1 MIDIEDAAGLVAED
15 GTEMSL
21 QSVKATGVVNGLLL
35 EMTICQHYKNKT
47 KTNLETVYT
56 FPMGWGASL
65 MDVTVEIGGKRLSG
79 VVTEKKE
86 AEARYEKA
94 ITAGDAP
101 IMVEKNSAGLYTLNL
116 GNLKVDEEAV
126 IEYSYSQ
133 LLRFEEGSARITL
146 PTAIA
151 PKYGDSA
158 KGGIKRH
165 QSTQASV
172 LVEYPFILS
181 ISLSGG
187 MEEATVECPSHQIQV
202 SKKIDSLFIELTHG
216 GYLDR
221 DFILNLSQL
230 QNKSFFIV
238 TPDHNIG
245 PNGCTV
251 LASFCPPVIEDAPIR
266 PVNLKILVDCSGSMG
281 GDSIKSAKSAL
292 HQILS
297 QLTSQDR
304 FSYSRFGTK
313 VIHDFSELKNVSPL
327 NISAASILIGRT
339 EADMGG
345 TETGEALFSTFQL
358 GKGDDSSDIL
368 LITDGAV
375 WDTEEIIRKAKS
387 SGHRIFAIGVGSAP
401 AESLLQ
407 KLAEKT
413 NGACELIAPKENI
426 EKTIV
431 RMFNRLRLPRP
442 KDIVIKW
449 DHTEQPLWTTG
460 ADRTIFYGNTSHIF
474 AGFLSP
480 PTRPAI
486 LSYQISQST
495 KRVEVLANSISH
507 STNKNIPRLGASERL
522 SSESDEYK
530 LALALTYQLITDQTN
545 CILVHVRSDE
555 EKAQG
560 LPELQRIAQMQA
572 AGWGG
577 FGSVHEDA
585 YSSKLVSF
593 SSSRMSES
601 INPIVHACRSS
612 NISNSSNILPSSDDF
627 YEAPAFL
634 RKDFSS
640 LEMMLLKPSFE
651 KINKKSDVI
660 PNLVNKY
667 LNKESK
673 PISPSDVIKIANRE
687 IKVPQ
692 DITSF
697 IELINKQKMAPEL
710 LQVVGNLI
718 NKQGVRDAWTLIL
731 AWLIIRLDEKATWNK
746 LTKDAIEELTNQLD
760 RSKLDDGLQLLTL
773 EMFEVTKDYWW

>member
-21 QSVKATGVVNGLLL
+21 QSVKAKGVVNGLLL

-86 AEARYEKA
+86 AELRYEKA

-116 GNLKVDEEAV
+116 GNLKVNEEAV

-158 KGGIKRH
+158 KGGIERH

-172 LVEYPFILS
+172 LVEYPFTLS
-181 ISLSGG
+181 ISLCGG
-187 MEEATVECPSHQIQV
+187 MEEATVECPSHQIKV
-202 SKKIDSLFIELTHG
+202 SKKMDALVIELTHA

-238 TPDHNIG
+238 TPDQNIG

-251 LASFCPPVIEDAPIR
+251 LASFCPPVLEDAPIR
-266 PVNLKILVDCSGSMG
+266 PVNLKILVDCSGSMV

-345 TETGEALFSTFQL
+345 TETGQALFSTFQL
-358 GKGDDSSDIL
+358 GKGNDSSDIL

-442 KDIVIKW
+442 KDIVIQW
-449 DHTEQPLWTTG
+449 DHNEQPLWTTG
-460 ADRTIFYGNTSHIF
+460 TDRTIFYGNTSHIF
-474 AGFLSP
+474 AGFLTP
-480 PTRPAI
+480 PTRPPI
-486 LSYQISQST
+486 LSYQISQEAI
-495 KRVEVLANSISH
+495 RVEVQANSISH

-585 YSSKLVSF
+585 YSSNLVSF

-601 INPIVHACRSS
+601 IHPIVHACRSS
-612 NISNSSNILPSSDDF
+612 NISNSSDILPSSDDF
-627 YEAPAFL
+627 YEVPAFL

-640 LEMMLLKPSFE
+640 LEMSMSSSE
-651 KINKKSDVI
+651 KITKKSDVI
-660 PNLVNKY
+660 PNLLNKY
-667 LNKESK
+667 LNKETK
-673 PISPSDVIKIANRE
+673 PISPSDVIKIANEE

-718 NKQGVRDAWTLIL
+718 NKQGVRDAWILIL

-760 RSKLDDGLQLLTL
+760 RSKLDDGLQLLTF